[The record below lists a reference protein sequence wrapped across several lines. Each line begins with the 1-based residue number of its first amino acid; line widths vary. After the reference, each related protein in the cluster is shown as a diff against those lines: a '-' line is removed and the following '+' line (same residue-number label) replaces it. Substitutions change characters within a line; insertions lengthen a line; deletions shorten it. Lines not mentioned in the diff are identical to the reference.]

1 MKEWNL
7 YFNGKYAN
15 NLSLIVAEYPS
26 IPLFTPN
33 KEKISIDGRIDGDLY
48 EDLGTYA
55 DRVFS
60 VKFRVF
66 KPLIDYWN
74 KLDMINKWLFDI
86 EDNRLIY
93 DRDDRCLHVKNITV
107 GDLAKSIKL
116 YGEFTVTFT
125 CEPYFYD
132 LQENNVT
139 VAKRTYI
146 YNMGDL
152 EATPMFKVY
161 GKGNGEIYTK
171 NEESN
176 TFTIYDLNDYAIVDS
191 KLLTVKDSLGNNL
204 KSSGAFP
211 TLATGNN
218 TLNINSNITKMEV
231 IYTNKYR

>member
-107 GDLAKSIKL
+107 GDLAKSI
-116 YGEFTVTFT
+116 
-125 CEPYFYD
+125 
-132 LQENNVT
+132 Q
-139 VAKRTYI
+139 YI
-146 YNMGDL
+146 
-152 EATPMFKVY
+152 
-161 GKGNGEIYTK
+161 
-171 NEESN
+171 
-176 TFTIYDLNDYAIVDS
+176 
-191 KLLTVKDSLGNNL
+191 
-204 KSSGAFP
+204 
-211 TLATGNN
+211 
-218 TLNINSNITKMEV
+218 
-231 IYTNKYR
+231 